1 MMNISGPCLVI
12 VKNGAPFN
20 KYEIAVTQ
28 TTPLAVITDLYYFE
42 DKDEAEVY
50 LMYLYQEAG
59 ERELNKLLSSD
70 RTFKWEKEEYKQFMQ
85 TIDWDVLKNKAREI
99 KFTKET
105 VKILRKA
112 KR

>member
-1 MMNISGPCLVI
+1 MNISGPCLVI

-28 TTPLAVITDLYYFE
+28 TTPLEIITTLYYF
-42 DKDEAEVY
+42 DVKDDAEVY
-50 LMYLYQEAG
+50 LLYLNQEAG

-70 RTFKWEKEEYKQFMQ
+70 RTFKWEKEEYRQFMG
-85 TIDWDVLKNKAREI
+85 TIDWAALKNKAKKI